1 MVETGLMVVHDAGL
15 KWSQVE
21 TPVFL
26 PFSLQTTYLPIT
38 LNFTSF
44 NCCINFEFESFV

>member
-1 MVETGLMVVHDAGL
+1 MVETELMVVHDAGL

-21 TPVFL
+21 TSFSPTFL
-26 PFSLQTTYLPIT
+26 TNNLSIT